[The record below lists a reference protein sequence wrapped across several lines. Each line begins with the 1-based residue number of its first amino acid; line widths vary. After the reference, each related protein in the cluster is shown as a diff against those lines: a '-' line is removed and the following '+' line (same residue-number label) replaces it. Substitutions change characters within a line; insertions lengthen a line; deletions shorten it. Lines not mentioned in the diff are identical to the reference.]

1 MDMSGNIY
9 KCTSINVN
17 GTCTWLPLSVGGGD
31 HESELPIVSQ
41 EDEGKILQVVN
52 GKWVAAELPKYQG
65 NYSVIPRAKAQ
76 SIATAG
82 NYLSDDVI
90 VEAIPYAEVSNNAN
104 GTTVTIA

>member
-17 GTCTWLPLSVGGGD
+17 GTYTWLPLSVGGGD

-65 NYSVIPRAKAQ
+65 NYSVTPRARAQ
-76 SIATAG
+76 SITTTG
-82 NYLSDDVI
+82 KYLSDDVI